1 MQSPKM
7 KYSFF
12 VIVIAIVL
20 IPFNIYAGTGIGKY
34 AGEFI
39 SIGVG
44 GRALGMGGAYTA
56 LANDVTAGYWNPAG
70 LSKINYPQLSLMH
83 SEQFGSLVNYDYAA
97 VAIPFGSNS
106 SIGLS
111 IIRLGIDGIPDT
123 RNAWVDENGNGILD
137 EDLVGSKITYFNAAD
152 WAMYF
157 TYSKKYDDFFS
168 YGVNLKL
175 IRREMSVGSAT
186 GLGFDIGVQYS
197 PFENILLG
205 ANFQDATTTLIAWNT
220 GTNELISPTLKIGS
234 AYIIEALG
242 GRFAP
247 AFDIDVRFENRRSA
261 SNLNLGPVSFDFHS
275 GLEFDFKNVAA
286 LRVGY
291 SDIGTVNFGAGVH
304 LPKFDID
311 YTFATSK
318 LTDSRFDNT
327 HRVSIIFT
335 FESEQFARNL
345 HQR

>member
-1 MQSPKM
+1 M